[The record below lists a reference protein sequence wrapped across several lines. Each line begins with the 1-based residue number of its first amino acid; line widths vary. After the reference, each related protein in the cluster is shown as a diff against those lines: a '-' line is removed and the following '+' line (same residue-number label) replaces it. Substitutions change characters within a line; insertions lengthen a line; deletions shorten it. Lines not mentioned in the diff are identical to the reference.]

1 MADSLTIPH
10 VMDPNA
16 RPSGQPISPGT
27 QRRKEVNQMR
37 TKKKVRLNE
46 SARRREAKFWAM
58 MRSADSGR
66 QCFS

>member
-1 MADSLTIPH
+1 M
-10 VMDPNA
+10 
-16 RPSGQPISPGT
+16 ISPDISPPGN
-27 QRRKEVNQMR
+27 RYFPRHSKAKEVNQMR